1 MVRFLCAFVL
11 LTTITAATSWALPP
25 GFTIQQVHGGLAFP
39 TSLRFAPDG
48 RLFYT
53 ELMSGRIMYFQNA
66 FSTSPTTFAIVSAAG
81 GGERG
86 LLSIAFHP
94 QFPDSPY
101 VYVFHSNASP
111 LVDRVARLTDMG
123 GIGTNYTVIFDG
135 LPSGNDNHH
144 GGRLAFGPD
153 GMLYVTVGDQ
163 ENPSNAENSGSL
175 NGKILRVTPMGRAAP
190 GNPFG
195 AGNPA
200 YTLGMRNPFGICFD
214 PQNGACYETEP
225 GPECDCEVN
234 YVEAGADYG
243 WGPNDFCGGQPPGS
257 HPAIHTFGSV
267 VTPTGVCVYRGASY
281 PGSLQGNLFFGSYN
295 NSSLFRL
302 KLRSGTLDQEDSL
315 QTFATFAEPVLDVTV
330 GIESSLWVATT
341 SAIYRIL
348 PRATVGVGPNAP
360 LATSFVASPN
370 PFRDHLSFDLSGLP
384 SGARLE
390 ILDLQGRVVRRWA
403 APLPAGLQ
411 WNGSAENGRPL
422 VAGIYLARVIA
433 PGYMA
438 TRRLIRVTR

>member
-1 MVRFLCAFVL
+1 
-11 LTTITAATSWALPP
+11 
-25 GFTIQQVHGGLAFP
+25 
-39 TSLRFAPDG
+39 
-48 RLFYT
+48 
-53 ELMSGRIMYFQNA
+53 
-66 FSTSPTTFAIVSAAG
+66 
-81 GGERG
+81 
-86 LLSIAFHP
+86 
-94 QFPDSPY
+94 
-101 VYVFHSNASP
+101 
-111 LVDRVARLTDMG
+111 MG

-341 SAIYRIL
+341 SAIYRIR